1 MKEAEIKRRARLKR
15 RYKESVERSIAYY
28 NHLNQIQP
36 VTYRQL
42 SEDAI
47 KQITEKHED
56 CHKLKVKTVK
66 GEITM
71 SMMIL
76 IDSISKCNPSEDSI
90 EECLNEILN
99 RNPFKRAGKQCENA
113 RLALKIYLNRD
124 NKIDVTSI
132 IEKSTLTKAGKKTV
146 CTLLGIDES
155 QTNKKGRKKTEQ
167 PNLFADTDIE
177 NDKESVKDGKKLNV
191 MT

>member
-1 MKEAEIKRRARLKR
+1 MKESEIKRRARLKR
-15 RYKESVERSIAYY
+15 QYKESVERSIAYY

-42 SEDAI
+42 SEDEI

-76 IDSISKCNPSEDSI
+76 INDISKVKEFNNLAVKFP
-90 EECLNEILN
+90 
-99 RNPFKRAGKQCENA
+99 CE
-113 RLALKIYLNRD
+113 
-124 NKIDVTSI
+124 IDVVSGRYI
-132 IEKSTLTKAGKKTV
+132 IDGRSLMGLFSLDLGKPVEMKFDKKYEDLAK
-146 CTLLGIDES
+146 LLFSKFEV
-155 QTNKKGRKKTEQ
+155 
-167 PNLFADTDIE
+167 
-177 NDKESVKDGKKLNV
+177 KE
-191 MT
+191 